1 MSYDKINTDG
11 SVVKAPVFTRLVLDS
26 APVIFQLAE
35 WLIVIVAFQYVDA
48 RFGSMQAKIVWLV
61 LAFIMSIYVGV
72 LTSNVAW
79 RLFEDPFKNRP
90 WNFFMYVV
98 LPCLSGGLVFFLLR
112 VVAKQ
117 MVAAQS

>member
-11 SVVKAPVFTRLVLDS
+11 SIVNAPVFTRRVLDS

-35 WLIVIVAFQYVDA
+35 WLIVIVAFQYVDT
-48 RFGSMQAKIVWLV
+48 RFGSMPAKIVWLV
-61 LAFIMSIYVGV
+61 LALIMSIYVGV

-79 RLFEDPFKNRP
+79 RFFENPFKNRP

-112 VVAKQ
+112 VVVKQ

>member
-1 MSYDKINTDG
+1 VSYDKINIDG
-11 SVVKAPVFTRLVLDS
+11 SVVKAPAFTRRVLDS

-35 WLIVIVAFQYVDA
+35 WLIVIVAFQYADT
-48 RFGSMQAKIVWLV
+48 RFSSMPAKIVGLV

-72 LTSNVAW
+72 LASNVAW
-79 RLFEDPFKNRP
+79 QFFEDPFKNRP

-112 VVAKQ
+112 VVVKQ
-117 MVAAQS
+117 LVAAQS

>member
-1 MSYDKINTDG
+1 VSYDKINTDG
-11 SVVKAPVFTRLVLDS
+11 SVVTAPAFTRRVLDS
-26 APVIFQLAE
+26 APVIFQIAE

-48 RFGSMQAKIVWLV
+48 RFASMPAKIVGLTLSV
-61 LAFIMSIYVGV
+61 IMAIYVGV

-79 RLFEDPFKNRP
+79 RFFEDPFKNRL
-90 WNFFMYVV
+90 WNFLMYVI